1 MTGTQPDPLAS
12 PYLDPTTVERI
23 VAMEDVLA
31 RNAAITCGYHAL
43 SEAVAALL
51 GRDDANWLTFGQW
64 ASAEARRSMTGE
76 AVPALARPVVA
87 DEVRAAVAA
96 GNAAVF
102 GDVAP
107 PFGRWIRAVVADQ
120 SAVSDARRADA
131 IVAALGEHSQLADS
145 QDLRN
150 AFRAYTDALRL
161 RADPSPVAARRR
173 AERMLFANASVG
185 AHEQI
190 VADPYVRAAIPG
202 RSIFAI
208 AATAHMGLRI
218 PEGVLR
224 LDRDVPPPVYLGGAQ
239 FPAALA
245 DLDDPELVA
254 LAARFGQD
262 LGSARDSD
270 APDWEDY
277 RERMGY
283 IFTLLR
289 SHQQDPT
296 LFDLPP
302 GTPAAPSPG

>member
-1 MTGTQPDPLAS
+1 MTRRQADPLES
-12 PYLDPTTVERI
+12 PYLDPETVERV
-23 VAMEDVLA
+23 VAIEDVLV
-31 RNAAITCGYHAL
+31 RNAAITRGYHEL

-76 AVPALARPVVA
+76 SVPALARPVVA
-87 DEVRAAVAA
+87 DHVRSAVAA

-107 PFGRWIRAVVADQ
+107 PFGRWIRAVMADP
-120 SAVSDARRADA
+120 SAASDTRRADVV
-131 IVAALGEHSQLADS
+131 VAAVGRHAQLADS
-145 QDLRN
+145 EDLRN
-150 AFRAYTDALRL
+150 AFRAYTDALLL
-161 RADPSPVAARRR
+161 RADRSPRAVRRR
-173 AERMLFANASVG
+173 AERMLFANVSVG

-202 RSIFAI
+202 RSIFAV
-208 AATAHMGLRI
+208 AATAHMALRI

-224 LDRDVPPPVYLGGAQ
+224 LDRDVPPPAYLHGAQ
-239 FPAALA
+239 FPALL
-245 DLDDPELVA
+245 DRLDDPELVA
-254 LAARFGQD
+254 LAGRFGQD
-262 LGSARDSD
+262 VDSARDSD

-289 SHQQDPT
+289 SHQRDPT

-302 GTPAAPSPG
+302 GTPTGPS